1 MAEEVAADTVT
12 AAAAA
17 EIAAEAAAADLR
29 AELRHRCVNRLRG
42 PSLSFR

>member
-12 AAAAA
+12 AAAA
-17 EIAAEAAAADLR
+17 EIAAAAADLR

>member
-12 AAAAA
+12 AAAA